1 MNVYLQALCWD
12 TDPDLGENTPD
23 RPFIGVTVAISGPT
37 PKTKPTDGSGIAT
50 FEALTPGQYSVVVSK
65 PGFDDATNDIAIVD
79 PATAE
84 QAQQDPEV
92 EIHQTAHSIRIMRRS
107 AANPPGPDGK
117 LAPPPPYPPECKRKH
132 VHRPGG
138 APGEPTIWLPV
149 FWFPWSEPW
158 LLLWIRDPLW
168 LASLA
173 GVVAG
178 AVVGNPALAAL
189 SAAFLGYFSGV
200 IFGFGLGLALIIV
213 AFAVFG
219 VVLVMAMGA
228 SFLPLPAPD
237 PWFFPAVCGVWA
249 GFLLAVALGRRDK
262 FSKGDWLVVII
273 AAIAGMAAA
282 IVALVIMHPPVG
294 VAIASAG
301 ISLVTVFAASLLGHV
316 FMNDGKTNTTL
327 WGDNDFLLPYEGER
341 YCVQGL
347 RGWISHFGWQEFC
360 YDWSIPEGTPFLC
373 SKEGHIVEMRED
385 RDGTQFWSGNS
396 TANFVNVRHK
406 DGSIAEYLHLKQNG
420 ITEVNPAVAGLA
432 EIAANPVHVYPGQQL
447 AATGNVGI
455 SMFSHLHF
463 TVKHRPGLPDNG
475 GDTAG
480 YLPVRFQDPDTA
492 SHDNRCYSMRKY
504 RSSNLNR
511 GTIRVADTYPVFNP
525 GGAPTNGEQ
534 KPGGGTAP

>member
-50 FEALTPGQYSVVVSK
+50 FEALTPGQYSVSVTK
-65 PGFDDATNDIAIVD
+65 PGFDDKTSDIAIVD
-79 PATAE
+79 PVSAD

-92 EIHQTAHSIRIMRRS
+92 ELHQTAHAIRIMRRS
-107 AANPPGPDGK
+107 PANPPGPDGRP
-117 LAPPPPYPPECKRKH
+117 APPPPYPAECSRKH

-138 APGEPTIWLPV
+138 GPGEPTIWLPV

-158 LLLWIRDPLW
+158 LLLFIRDPLW
-168 LASLA
+168 LASLV

-178 AVVGNPALAAL
+178 AVVHNPALAAL

-228 SFLPLPAPD
+228 SFLPLPPPD

-273 AAIAGMAAA
+273 ATIVGVAAA
-282 IVALVIMHPPVG
+282 IVALVIMHPPVA

-301 ISLVTVFAASLLGHV
+301 ISLVAVFAASLLGHV

-373 SKEGHIVEMRED
+373 SKEGHVIATRED
-385 RDGTQFWSGNS
+385 RDGTQFWSGNDI
-396 TANFVNVRHK
+396 ANFVNVRHK

-420 ITEVNPAVAGLA
+420 ITDLNPAVAALTDLTS
-432 EIAANPVHVYPGQQL
+432 NPVHVYQGQQL
-447 AATGNVGI
+447 APTGNVGI
-455 SMFSHLHF
+455 SMFPHLHF
-463 TVKHRPGLPDNG
+463 TVKHRPGVPDNG

-504 RSSNLNR
+504 RSSNVNR
-511 GTIRVADTYPVFNP
+511 GTIRVADSYPVFNP
-525 GGAPTNGEQ
+525 GGTPTNGDQ